1 MTVQLLGLSGAK
13 AMFTAVPQ
21 FDKIKIMNT
30 EFSVEQIRAFVAR
43 GYNSVAAR
51 MTKSLLQHFDA
62 LASNPKEPEAV
73 HGNEAEKE
81 VLNDF
86 ISAIQ
91 TEFADMNWDY
101 LPFIAERVLENRK
114 NV

>member
-1 MTVQLLGLSGAK
+1 MIQEFNRIIGELQEQGKTYPKMWTNDV
-13 AMFTAVPQ
+13 
-21 FDKIKIMNT
+21 IKIIT
-30 EFSVEQIRAFVAR
+30 HLRDV
-43 GYNSVAAR
+43 
-51 MTKSLLQHFDA
+51 LC
-62 LASNPKEPEAV
+62 PKEPEAV

-91 TEFADMNWDY
+91 TEFADTNWDY

-114 NV
+114 NG